1 VDERLGEEFQS
12 AFWSAKRAM
21 AEASEAAFQRHGVR
35 AGQQWILRCL
45 WAEDGLTPGDVA
57 KRLELSTPTVTKAAM
72 RMEAAGIIVR
82 RPDPRDARLIRLYL
96 SERGRSLEAA
106 IALEMRELARR
117 ALATL
122 SPDECEALVRSLAT
136 IRRNLAAGSPPR
148 AEDALAGGR
157 NRGT

>member
-1 VDERLGEEFQS
+1 VDERVGEEFQS

-35 AGQQWILRCL
+35 SGQQWILRCL

-82 RPDPRDARLIRLYL
+82 RPDPRDARLVRLYL
-96 SERGRSLEAA
+96 SERGRTLEAA

-122 SPDECEALVRSLAT
+122 SPDEGVALVRSLVT
-136 IRRNLAAGSPPR
+136 IRRNLGSAPR
-148 AEDALAGGR
+148 AEDPLAGGGD
-157 NRGT
+157 RGA